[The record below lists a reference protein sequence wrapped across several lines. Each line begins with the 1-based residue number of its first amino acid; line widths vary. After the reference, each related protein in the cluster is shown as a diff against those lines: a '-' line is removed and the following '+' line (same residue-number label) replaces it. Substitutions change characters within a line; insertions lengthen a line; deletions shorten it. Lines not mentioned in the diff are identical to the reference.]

1 MQSIAFV
8 LAHLQAA
15 VRSNYQ
21 MFIAHLNIATTILFI
36 SKDGKRDQ
44 SSSPDI

>member
-15 VRSNYQ
+15 VRLNYQ
-21 MFIAHLNIATTILFI
+21 MSIAHLDLATNILFI